1 MELSKIEKLLEK
13 YFEAETSLAEEALLK
28 EYFSQEDIPPHLVPY
43 RDLFVYFNQSS
54 TEVAEKEIVL
64 PQRNHLLQWLSVAA
78 ALILMV
84 SVYSVYQKNQREKQE
99 ARLAYI
105 ETTRALN
112 MISQNLNKGNRAIVK
127 LETFDQTA
135 NKIFKNNK

>member
-1 MELSKIEKLLEK
+1 LLEK
-13 YFEAETSLAEEALLK
+13 YFDAETSLAEEAILK
-28 EYFSQEDIPPHLVPY
+28 EYFSQPNISSHLEPY
-43 RDLFVYFNQSS
+43 RDMFVYFNQSS
-54 TEVAEKEIVL
+54 REVAEKEIVL
-64 PQRNHLLQWLSVAA
+64 SQRNPLLQWLSIAA

-84 SVYSVYQKNQREKQE
+84 SVYSVYQKNEREKQE

-112 MISQNLNKGNRAIVK
+112 MISHNLNKGNRAIVK
-127 LETFDQTA
+127 LGTFDQTT